1 MNYEIEKGLREVL
14 FSLRAAN
21 DEERTLTF
29 RGTTESVARDG
40 GILLA
45 DGMNAQSFDAN
56 PVVLWAHDMDGGQVN
71 VIGKVT
77 NRIFDEEA
85 KAWDF
90 SVKFA
95 TAEQNPL
102 ADTVYRLAK
111 DEFVR
116 AASVGFMVSE
126 FERDIDDERREEMG
140 LGKTGWIAKEWELY
154 ELSLV
159 PVGSDPAALKRA
171 GVATADIELLTRQ
184 TEDAEEIEEETP
196 EAEEEQPEETEVD
209 TAEEQRT
216 LADTFCRSACDL
228 VDAMDLL
235 TRTMGELRQTIID
248 GDSEPVTESTAAAD
262 VADDKDDDDTARK
275 LEEIMYKL
283 KEVVR

>member
-1 MNYEIEKGLREVL
+1 MSYEVEKGLREVL

-40 GILLA
+40 GVLLA
-45 DGMNAQSFDAN
+45 DGMNAQNFDAN
-56 PVVLWAHDMDGGQVN
+56 PVVLWAHDIEGGQVN

-77 NRIFDEEA
+77 DRTFDAEA

-90 SVKFA
+90 DVRFA

-116 AASVGFMVSE
+116 AASVGFMVTD
-126 FERDIDDERREEMG
+126 FERDISDERRDE
-140 LGKTGWIAKEWELY
+140 LGIGKHGWIGRKWELY

-159 PVGSDPAALKRA
+159 PVGSDPAALQRA
-171 GVATADIELLTRQ
+171 GVATADIELLTQ
-184 TEDAEEIEEETP
+184 QAETEETP
-196 EAEEEQPEETEVD
+196 AETEGVETPEPEID
-209 TAEEQRT
+209 LEGEQRT

-248 GDSEPVTESTAAAD
+248 GDSEPVTESTATAD
-262 VADDKDDDDTARK
+262 VADDKEDDDTARK
-275 LEEIMYKL
+275 LEDIMNKL
-283 KEVVR
+283 KEVIS